1 MKIKLSF
8 FLIFI
13 FLLLSGC
20 SFDNKTG
27 IWKEHNQK
35 IIEKEQVI
43 QENKK
48 RIYTKRDTFDQEIES
63 KDIITVSKIRKNES
77 WIENNLSQSNDV
89 GHLEYENNKN
99 SIFKSKKIGK
109 NRYKIESINPAPLII
124 DNNIFFS
131 DLSGNIFCYSIDT
144 EKIVWKFN
152 FYKKKIKN
160 IPIKI
165 NLKILSNNLIVSDN
179 LGYFYNIN
187 LTTGRLFW
195 AKNQGV
201 PLTSEIKTYGEKI
214 FLLNQDNKFYVFQKN
229 NGEKILDFETFPVVL
244 KKNNRQSL
252 ALGSNNDLYFATS
265 AGQIFSINHESFKI
279 NWLKNIKNV
288 SSSDEYGLFNSSPL
302 IVKKESVFISSS
314 QNTISLSTSSGSI
327 LWEIPFGTIV
337 RPVLS
342 GRFIFLISKN
352 GFILN
357 SDINSGK
364 IIWSKKLFNSKELDI
379 NKIGE
384 VNSLL
389 LLSDQLFFTT
399 KNGYFFFVNYEN
411 GDIINYAKVSKGFYS
426 KPAVANGKIYI
437 IDKNMRVLVFN

>member
-13 FLLLSGC
+13 FLQLSGC

-63 KDIITVSKIRKNES
+63 KDIITVSKIRKNKS

-109 NRYKIESINPAPLII
+109 NRHKIESINPAPLII

-201 PLTSEIKTYGEKI
+201 PLTSEIKAYGEKI

-244 KKNNRQSL
+244 K
-252 ALGSNNDLYFATS
+252 
-265 AGQIFSINHESFKI
+265 
-279 NWLKNIKNV
+279 
-288 SSSDEYGLFNSSPL
+288 
-302 IVKKESVFISSS
+302 
-314 QNTISLSTSSGSI
+314 
-327 LWEIPFGTIV
+327 
-337 RPVLS
+337 
-342 GRFIFLISKN
+342 
-352 GFILN
+352 
-357 SDINSGK
+357 
-364 IIWSKKLFNSKELDI
+364 
-379 NKIGE
+379 
-384 VNSLL
+384 
-389 LLSDQLFFTT
+389 
-399 KNGYFFFVNYEN
+399 
-411 GDIINYAKVSKGFYS
+411 
-426 KPAVANGKIYI
+426 
-437 IDKNMRVLVFN
+437 